1 MSLSRI
7 DDSFTPMPVRVA
19 RPLIE
24 AFARSPRCPVAHRYH
39 ARSSLPLI
47 ALFLAMHEEHDSR
60 GLPWHRLSP
69 DRLLAKMLE
78 VDPDEPAFVRDLFDL
93 TAAFY
98 AWLAEYGVLRRDE
111 AFPIRK
117 RLLELALGLPS

>member
-1 MSLSRI
+1 
-7 DDSFTPMPVRVA
+7 MPVRVA
-19 RPLIE
+19 RPLID
-24 AFARSPRCPVAHRYH
+24 AFVRSPRCPSVHRYH

-60 GLPWHRLSP
+60 GLPWHKLSP
-69 DRLLAKMLE
+69 DRLMGMALDAHPE
-78 VDPDEPAFVRDLFDL
+78 ERAFVRDLFDL

-98 AWLAEYGVLRRDE
+98 DWLAEYGVLRRDE
-111 AFPIRK
+111 AFPIRR